1 MPSRILTNN
10 DLAQIVDTSHE
21 WIVERTGIVERR
33 IANPDE
39 ATSDLAIPAAR
50 RALADAGRAPDELD
64 LVICATV
71 TPDHPFPA
79 VASLVQHALGAR
91 HAAAFDLAAGC
102 SGFIYGLA
110 VGAQFI
116 ASGLYRHVL
125 VVGAETLS
133 RIVDWSDRATCVLFG
148 DGAGAVV
155 LSPAAPGNGFLAF
168 DLGSDGSGAGLLY
181 VEAGG
186 SRHPA
191 SHETVERRAHT
202 IRMNGREVY
211 KWAVN
216 IVADSTLAALR
227 RAELS
232 VDQVDC
238 FIAHQANLRI
248 IEGAARRLGIPP
260 ERIVVNLE
268 RYGNTSAASIP
279 LALEDARRSGRLTP
293 GAVVVMVGFGAG
305 LSWAST
311 VMRWGDPA
319 ATA

>member
-1 MPSRILTNN
+1 MPDRILSND
-10 DLAQIVDTSHE
+10 DLARMVDTSHE

-33 IANPDE
+33 IAGPDQ
-39 ATSDLAIPAAR
+39 ATSDLAIPAAH
-50 RALADAGRAPDELD
+50 RALADARLAPEAID

-79 VASLVQHALGAR
+79 VASLVQHAIGAR

-133 RIVDWSDRATCVLFG
+133 RIVDWTDRATCVLFG
-148 DGAGAVV
+148 DGAGAAV
-155 LSPAAPGNGFLAF
+155 LSPAAPGHGFLAF
-168 DLGSDGSGAGLLY
+168 DLGSDGSGASLLY

-232 VDQVDC
+232 VEQVDC

-279 LALEDARRSGRLTP
+279 LALEDARRCGRLAP

-305 LSWAST
+305 LSWAAT

-319 ATA
+319 PTT